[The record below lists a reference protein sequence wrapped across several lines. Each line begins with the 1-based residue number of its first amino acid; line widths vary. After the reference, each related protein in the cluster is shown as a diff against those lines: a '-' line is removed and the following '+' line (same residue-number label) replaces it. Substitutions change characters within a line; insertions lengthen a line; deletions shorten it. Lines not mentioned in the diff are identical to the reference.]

1 MKMEV
6 KKMKKILSAIAALA
20 LAASSMAV
28 SVSADSANS
37 GMRDITTME
46 LVKEMGI
53 GINLGNTFESCGSW
67 INDSDVKNFETAWG
81 SPVITKEMIQ
91 GMADEGFGVLRIPV
105 AWSNMMDI
113 DKDYQISADYMARVK
128 EVTEWA
134 LDADMYVIVNIHWDG
149 GWWEKFPT
157 EKDEC
162 MHRYERMW
170 QQICD
175 GFAEYDDH
183 VMFESLNEEGGWS
196 SVWDQWSGTQE
207 QKEQSYGLLNEINQ
221 KFVNLVRSQDN
232 NNAKRHLLIAG
243 YITDIDLT
251 CDPLFKMPE
260 DPLNRCA
267 VSVHYY
273 SPSPFALAEED
284 TTWAKPRTYW
294 GTVSDYKELKTQ
306 MAKLK
311 TTFIDK
317 GVPVIIGEC
326 ASASRLNKEASELVR
341 YNLAVLGEAVDNDL
355 CPVIWDVTMGE
366 DTDER
371 IYSIYSRKLCKLGD
385 DNFKAGLNDIL
396 AGKKE
401 AEITGKTTY
410 FAEGDDGPFTL
421 DAESTSGGKLTYAS
435 SDETRAT
442 VDENGV
448 VTPLRKGNVRIVVS
462 SASTDE
468 YRQTEKI
475 IMVSVASDKTG
486 VDDSSA
492 VSSSQASSE
501 SKSESGSSEA
511 GNSSAADTSSKTA
524 SSSKAAN
531 TSSKAASNSN
541 TTNPATGLA
550 CGLGAAAAVLA
561 AAIVIKKRK

>member
-1 MKMEV
+1 
-6 KKMKKILSAIAALA
+6 MKKILSALAALA

-28 SVSADSANS
+28 SVTADSSDS

-46 LVKEMGI
+46 LVKEMGV

-67 INDSDVKNFETAWG
+67 IDDSEVKNFETAWG
-81 SPVITKEMIQ
+81 SPVITQEMIQ

-105 AWSNMMDI
+105 AWSNMMDF
-113 DKDYQISADYMARVK
+113 DNDYEINADYMARVK

-157 EKDEC
+157 DTEEC

-221 KFVNLVRSQDN
+221 KFVDLVRSQDN

-243 YITDIDLT
+243 YITDVDLT

-273 SPSPFALAEED
+273 SPSSFAIAD
-284 TTWAKPRTYW
+284 ANTTWATPRTFW
-294 GTVSDYKELKTQ
+294 GTGADYTELKTQ
-306 MAKLK
+306 MSKLK
-311 TTFIDK
+311 TTFIDN
-317 GVPVIIGEC
+317 GIPVIIGEC

-341 YNLAVLGEAVDNDL
+341 YNLAVVGEAVDNGL
-355 CPVIWDVTMGE
+355 CPVIWDQTMGE

-385 DNFKAGLNDIL
+385 EDFKAGLEDIF
-396 AGKKE
+396 AGKKA
-401 AEITGKTTY
+401 AEITGRNLY
-410 FAEGDDGPFTL
+410 AVDGDDGPFTI
-421 DAESTSGGKLTYAS
+421 DAATTSDGKITYSTS
-435 SDETRAT
+435 DENLAT

-448 VTPLRKGNVRIVVS
+448 VTPLRTGIARIVVS
-462 SASTDE
+462 SAATDE
-468 YRQTEKI
+468 YRKAEKI
-475 IMVSVASDKTG
+475 VYVRVESDKTG
-486 VDDSSA
+486 IDDPSSVDDNSSDT
-492 VSSSQASSE
+492 SSSQTSSE
-501 SKSESGSSEA
+501 SEIGSS
-511 GNSSAADTSSKTA
+511 SSSADTSASSKTDS
-524 SSSKAAN
+524 SSSKASN
-531 TSSKAASNSN
+531 TSSKAASNTN
-541 TTNPATGLA
+541 TANPSTGAA

>member
-1 MKMEV
+1 
-6 KKMKKILSAIAALA
+6 MKKILSAIAALA

-28 SVSADSANS
+28 SVSADSTDS

-53 GINLGNTFESCGSW
+53 GINLGNTFEATYNKDNTVNGY
-67 INDSDVKNFETAWG
+67 ETGWG
-81 SPVITKEMIQ
+81 SPTITQEMIQ

-105 AWSNMMDI
+105 AWSNMMDF
-113 DKDYQISADYMARVK
+113 DNDYEINADYMARVK

-221 KFVNLVRSQDN
+221 KFVDLVRSQDN

-251 CDPLFKMPE
+251 CDPLYKMPE

-273 SPSPFALAEED
+273 SPSPFALAD
-284 TTWAKPRTYW
+284 DNTTWAKPKTYW
-294 GTVSDYKELKTQ
+294 GTGGDHNELETQ
-306 MAKLK
+306 MSKLK

-326 ASASRLNKEASELVR
+326 ACASRLNKEASEVVR

-366 DTDER
+366 DNNDR

-385 DNFKAGLNDIL
+385 EDFKAGLNDIL
-396 AGKKE
+396 AGKKA
-401 AEITGKTTY
+401 AEITGTSTY
-410 FAEGDDGPFTL
+410 FAEGNDGSFTI
-421 DAESTSGGKLTYAS
+421 DAASTSDGKLTYSS
-435 SDETRAT
+435 SDETLAT

-448 VTPLRKGNVRIVVS
+448 VTPLKKGVVRIVVS
-462 SASTDE
+462 SAATDE
-468 YRQTEKI
+468 YRQAEKI
-475 IMVSVASDKTG
+475 VIVSVESDKTV
-486 VDDSSA
+486 VDDSSDA
-492 VSSSQASSE
+492 SSSQVSSE
-501 SKSESGSSEA
+501 SKSESSTSVA
-511 GNSSAADTSSKTA
+511 DTSSAADTSSKTA
-524 SSSKAAN
+524 NSSKAAN
-531 TSSKAASNSN
+531 TTSKAASNSN
-541 TTNPATGLA
+541 TNNPATGA
-550 CGLGAAAAVLA
+550 AYGLGAAAAVLA

>member
-1 MKMEV
+1 
-6 KKMKKILSAIAALA
+6 MKKILSALAALA

-28 SVSADSANS
+28 SVSADSS
-37 GMRDITTME
+37 DGGMRDITTME
-46 LVKEMGI
+46 LVKEMGV

-67 INDSDVKNFETAWG
+67 IDDSEVKNFETAWG
-81 SPVITKEMIQ
+81 SPVITQEMIQ

-105 AWSNMMDI
+105 AWSNMMDF
-113 DKDYQISADYMARVK
+113 DNDYEINADYMARVK

-149 GWWEKFPT
+149 GWWEDFPT
-157 EKDEC
+157 DTDEC

-221 KFVNLVRSQDN
+221 KFVDLVRSQDN

-243 YITDIDLT
+243 YTTDVDLT
-251 CDPLFKMPE
+251 CDSLFKMPE

-273 SPSPFALAEED
+273 SPTSFAIAEED
-284 TTWAKPRTYW
+284 TTWATPRTFW
-294 GTVSDYKELKTQ
+294 GTGADYTELKTQ
-306 MAKLK
+306 MNKLK
-311 TTFIDK
+311 TTFIDN
-317 GVPVIIGEC
+317 GIPVIIGEC

-341 YNLAVLGEAVDNDL
+341 YNLAVIGEAVDNDL
-355 CPVIWDVTMGE
+355 CPVIWDVAMGE

-385 DNFKAGLNDIL
+385 EDFKAGLEDIF
-396 AGKKE
+396 AGKKA
-401 AEITGKTTY
+401 AEITGRNLY
-410 FAEGDDGPFTL
+410 AVDGDDGPFTI
-421 DAESTSGGKLTYAS
+421 DAATTSDGKITYSTS
-435 SDETRAT
+435 DENLAT

-448 VTPLRKGNVRIVVS
+448 VTPLRTGIARIVVS
-462 SASTDE
+462 SAATDE
-468 YRQTEKI
+468 YRKAEKI
-475 IMVSVASDKTG
+475 VYVRVESDKTG
-486 VDDSSA
+486 IDDPSSVDDNSSDA
-492 VSSSQASSE
+492 SSSQTSSE
-501 SKSESGSSEA
+501 SSSEIGSS
-511 GNSSAADTSSKTA
+511 SSSADTSASSKTDS
-524 SSSKAAN
+524 SSSKALN
-531 TSSKAASNSN
+531 TSSKAASNTN
-541 TTNPATGLA
+541 TANPSTGA
-550 CGLGAAAAVLA
+550 AYGLGAAAAVLA

>member
-1 MKMEV
+1 
-6 KKMKKILSAIAALA
+6 MKKILSAIAAIA

-28 SVSADSANS
+28 SVSADSADS

-53 GINLGNTFESCGSW
+53 GINLGNTFEATYNKDNTVNGY
-67 INDSDVKNFETAWG
+67 ETGWG
-81 SPVITKEMIQ
+81 SPTITQEMIQ

-105 AWSNMMDI
+105 AWSNMMDF
-113 DKDYQISADYMARVK
+113 DKDYEINADYMARVK

-134 LDADMYVIVNIHWDG
+134 LDADMYIIVNIHWDG

-157 EKDEC
+157 DKDEC

-221 KFVNLVRSQDN
+221 KFVDLVRSQDN

-273 SPSPFALAEED
+273 SPSSFAIAD
-284 TTWAKPRTYW
+284 DKTTWTTPKTYW
-294 GTVSDYKELKTQ
+294 GTGGDYNELETQ
-306 MAKLK
+306 MSKLK
-311 TTFIDK
+311 TTFIDN

-326 ASASRLNKEASELVR
+326 AAASRLNKEASEVVR

-366 DTDER
+366 DNNDR
-371 IYSIYSRKLCKLGD
+371 IYSIYSRKLCKFGD
-385 DNFKAGLNDIL
+385 EDFKAGFNDIL
-396 AGKKE
+396 AGKKA
-401 AEITGKTTY
+401 AEITGTSTY
-410 FAEGDDGPFTL
+410 FAKGDDGSFTI
-421 DAESTSGGKLTYAS
+421 DAASTSDGKLTYSS
-435 SDETRAT
+435 SDESLAT

-448 VTPLRKGNVRIVVS
+448 VTPLKKGVVRIVVS
-462 SASTDE
+462 SAATDE
-468 YRQTEKI
+468 YRQAEKI
-475 IMVSVASDKTG
+475 VIVSVESDKTV
-486 VDDSSA
+486 VDDSSD
-492 VSSSQASSE
+492 VSSSQVSSE
-501 SKSESGSSEA
+501 SSSSDA
-511 GNSSAADTSSKTA
+511 GNSSAADTSSKA
-524 SSSKAAN
+524 SDSSKAAS

-541 TTNPATGLA
+541 TTNPATGA
-550 CGLGAAAAVLA
+550 AYGLGAAAAVLA